1 MAAGE
6 VYQEI
11 LEHLKKD
18 GPFNTFRLAR
28 DLNLDRSKLL
38 NFIEKLEKAGA
49 VEVQHGVVKFLK
61 FVAEE
66 KKVEKPIEVK
76 KPVLKPKMKEV
87 KKRKKVK
94 KKLVAPKTHAEN
106 KELKEKILQLE
117 SKVEELE
124 KKASA
129 PSKIIKKTIVKEVP
143 APSISA
149 PIPHSPEKKKIKKVK
164 KKPKKKRDKKKVK
177 KTKKKP
183 KKFKFPKFTFMKNIK
198 QLKKPEF
205 AKK

>member
-6 VYQEI
+6 VYQKI

-28 DLNLDRSKLL
+28 NLNLDRSELL
-38 NFIEKLEKAGA
+38 NFIEKLEEAGA
-49 VEVQHGVVKFLK
+49 VEVQHGRVKFLK
-61 FVAEE
+61 FVAE
-66 KKVEKPIEVK
+66 KKGEEPKPTTVEKSTP
-76 KPVLKPKMKEV
+76 KPKQKAV
-87 KKRKKVK
+87 KKRKKAK
-94 KKLVAPKTHAEN
+94 KKPTAPKVQAEN

-129 PSKIIKKTIVKEVP
+129 SPKIIKKIIVKEV
-143 APSISA
+143 APSVSA
-149 PIPHSPEKKKIKKVK
+149 PTPLSPKKRSKKIKKEPKKKDEKKVK
-164 KKPKKKRDKKKVK
+164 KKS
-177 KTKKKP
+177 

-205 AKK
+205 AKKWGE